1 MLLVERRGSTP
12 PGWVHSKTIQLSQQI
27 NHVERTQWSWTRAL
41 FFFFDFILFYFF
53 FGFSELWQISG
64 GFCGSRRKK
73 MHTATGSWDSVLFF
87 FSLLDFFRSSLCGFR
102 IRVFRS
108 SYLGSFSNVANL
120 TTARLHQED
129 ARRSSRGRPQSGRTP
144 ADAFTDK
151 LNFVFAD
158 TLPAA
163 PRIAERSIAG
173 IHVFETCRRFPRLPQ
188 K

>member
-1 MLLVERRGSTP
+1 MTDLW
-12 PGWVHSKTIQLSQQI
+12 WV
-27 NHVERTQWSWTRAL
+27 
-41 FFFFDFILFYFF
+41 
-53 FGFSELWQISG
+53 LWQQEEKNAHG
-64 GFCGSRRKK
+64 YRLLRFCF
-73 MHTATGSWDSVLFF
+73 VFFF
-87 FSLLDFFRSSLCGFR
+87 FSLLDFFFRSSLCGFR